1 MGLILA
7 PVGSISFFDT
17 MEGFLLPTVL
27 PFVKFAFDFG
37 THGLHEL
44 NKVVPRSPLCN
55 IAFPPILLHLGF
67 LFLCALCMTIRYT
80 MFRK

>member
-1 MGLILA
+1 
-7 PVGSISFFDT
+7 